1 MRNNKT
7 LNTLLKVNNI
17 VFAVVV
23 IFGRG
28 YQWASIISS
37 ALWVITTIAL
47 IVNDR
52 KNKIFDF
59 ITVIYA
65 AIALFIV
72 LTYIPGFTD
81 LIGL

>member
-52 KNKIFDF
+52 KNKDFDVV
-59 ITVIYA
+59 TVVYA

-72 LTYIPGFTD
+72 LTYIPGFTN

>member
-7 LNTLLKVNNI
+7 LNTLLKLNNI
-17 VFAVVV
+17 VFALVM

-52 KNKIFDF
+52 KNKNFDVV
-59 ITVIYA
+59 TVIYA

-72 LTYIPGFTD
+72 LGYIPGFRD
-81 LIGL
+81 LIGI